1 VVEGRPSENER
12 PLAVHNG
19 SGRGSRLCARGAH
32 AAGWLEAWG
41 GIDGVL
47 SGMNRQDYAPL
58 PQSPFGW
65 RAEFCQTQVNTS
77 PTLIGQG
84 SAPEPWRAVRL
95 AALDTLKRDQQQ

>member
-1 VVEGRPSENER
+1 MSDRSLFTTALVAAPDSVPE
-12 PLAVHNG
+12 
-19 SGRGSRLCARGAH
+19 ARMLR
-32 AAGWLEAWG
+32 GWLEAWG